1 MAINLGNVNSSD
13 LVENAHKIMG
23 IAINRA
29 SNAGG
34 PFAVNYTTL
43 TQAKYNL
50 VNLVLTKK
58 GERMGQPELGC
69 DIWRILFE
77 PIIDGDIDSRV
88 ESTIMEAVA
97 QWLPYIQINQIYLE
111 YTNEDI
117 DRNGFTVEIDFSL
130 ANNPAI
136 SDSVT
141 INVNNQ

>member
-34 PFAVNYTTL
+34 PFSVNYTTL

-50 VNLVLTKK
+50 INLVLTKK

-69 DIWRILFE
+69 DIWRILFD
-77 PIIDGDIDSRV
+77 PIIDGEIDSRV

-141 INVNNQ
+141 INVNNE

>member
-1 MAINLGNVNSSD
+1 MAINLGNINTNDLAVNG
-13 LVENAHKIMG
+13 HKVLG
-23 IAINRA
+23 LAINRA
-29 SNAGG
+29 SNNNGL
-34 PFAVNYTTL
+34 FAVNYTTL
-43 TQAKYNL
+43 TQARYNL
-50 VNLVLTKK
+50 INLVLTKK
-58 GERMGQPELGC
+58 GERLGQPELGC

-130 ANNPAI
+130 ASNSAI
-136 SDSVT
+136 SDLVT
-141 INVNNQ
+141 INVNN

>member
-1 MAINLGNVNSSD
+1 MAINLGNVNTND
-13 LVENAHKIMG
+13 LAENAHKILG
-23 IAINRA
+23 LAINRA
-29 SNAGG
+29 SNNNGI
-34 PFAVNYTTL
+34 FSVNYTTL
-43 TQAKYNL
+43 TQARYNL

-58 GERMGQPELGC
+58 GERLGQPELGC

-88 ESTIMEAVA
+88 ESTIMEAVSR
-97 QWLPYIQINQIYLE
+97 WLPYIQINQIYLE

-117 DRNGFTVEIDFSL
+117 DRNGFIVEINFSL

>member
-1 MAINLGNVNSSD
+1 MAINLGNIKKDD
-13 LVENAHKIMG
+13 LVENAHKILG

-43 TQAKYNL
+43 TQARYNL
-50 VNLVLTKK
+50 INLVLTKK
-58 GERMGQPELGC
+58 GERLGQPELGC
-69 DIWRILFE
+69 DIWRLLFE

-88 ESTIMEAVA
+88 ESTIMDAVM

-117 DRNGFTVEIDFSL
+117 DRNGFTIEIDFSL

-136 SDSVT
+136 SDSVI
-141 INVNNQ
+141 INVNNE